1 MVCQRVWDQ
10 HPAKAYRKLP
20 TILCYKF
27 PDYVPPHQILLLSNL
42 ISIFIIHDMR
52 EQYEAF
58 CIYLTNRYKG
68 AQVLENGLAHLQTYC
83 PIWLRLALVS
93 RVVETGMVLASAN
106 EYLRSLCGMGILC
119 CNEDLRPKAHNAM
132 QYRCP
137 SFTMLGCTIASN
149 GSLSALYIDSTF

>member
-1 MVCQRVWDQ
+1 MGDQHLVFVRVLLWFVCVWDQ

-52 EQYEAF
+52 VQYEAF
-58 CIYLTNRYKG
+58 YIYLTNRYKG

-83 PIWLRLALVS
+83 PIWLRLALVCRGHKYQIAITHKIYS
-93 RVVETGMVLASAN
+93 
-106 EYLRSLCGMGILC
+106 LRGSF
-119 CNEDLRPKAHNAM
+119 PKLTN
-132 QYRCP
+132 
-137 SFTMLGCTIASN
+137 
-149 GSLSALYIDSTF
+149 SLSPKMYSCLIKNEKIY